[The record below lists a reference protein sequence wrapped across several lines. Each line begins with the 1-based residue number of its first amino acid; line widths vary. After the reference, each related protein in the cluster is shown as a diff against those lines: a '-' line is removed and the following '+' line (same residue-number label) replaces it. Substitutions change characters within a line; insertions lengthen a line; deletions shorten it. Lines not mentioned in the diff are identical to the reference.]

1 MIDIMYSLG
10 TNNEELINRFLFV
23 STRGACSG
31 GICARAA
38 TEERH
43 VGSVERKKWI
53 RVVLSLLSWEVLH
66 RLDEDQSAQ
75 RGRTYDDAALS
86 QADATSY
93 ALQPYSH
100 FWLIEQTEKL

>member
-75 RGRTYDDAALS
+75 RERTGTTMMQRCPRLTLP
-86 QADATSY
+86 ATLCS
-93 ALQPYSH
+93 PTVT
-100 FWLIEQTEKL
+100 FG